1 MGPTMET
8 GWIAGILR
16 GREDSIAEPLSFIG
30 DTLMR
35 RAAIGWAGKEAV
47 IVVVVSAAL
56 VVIGWLGTRMVDP
69 EPAVLA
75 ASVVLLI
82 YFAHVAVF
90 VPGLL
95 RAAWMGWKLRLPAR
109 RLALFFLYRAI
120 LRSMERVE
128 RAVEDGLEGA
138 TWYVRG
144 GAGLAKWW
152 NSAPREQVAWRIA
165 QATAPLMWKHTIRTA
180 ALCIAPLLLVISTFR
195 MTVTHGVL
203 LNDAAHLGVLEAAVY
218 PLAALADVAF
228 GTSLRALLKH
238 G

>member
-1 MGPTMET
+1 MAT

-30 DTLMR
+30 ETLMR
-35 RAAIGWAGKEAV
+35 RAAIGWAGKEAL

-56 VVIGWLGTRMVDP
+56 VVTGWLGARMVDP

-75 ASVVLLI
+75 ASVILLI
-82 YFAHVAVF
+82 YFVHVGVF
-90 VPGLL
+90 IPGLL
-95 RAAWMGWKLRLPAR
+95 RVAQMGWKLRLSPK

-120 LRSMERVE
+120 LRSMERLE
-128 RAVEDGLEGA
+128 RAVENELES
-138 TWYVRG
+138 TSWYVRS

-165 QATAPLMWKHTIRTA
+165 QATAPLMWKHAVRTA

-195 MTVTHGVL
+195 MTVTYGIL
-203 LNDAAHLGVLEAAVY
+203 LGEAAHLGVLEAAVY
-218 PLAALADVAF
+218 PLATLADVLF
-228 GTSLRALLKH
+228 GTSLRAFLKH